1 MGKMSGLG
9 SGIVVLWAYNQI
21 AAIYGLQPMPAEVAA
36 AIAAVLI
43 ECGEAL
49 LRFVMPEPSVD
60 QPTPPSGG

>member
-21 AAIYGLQPMPAEVAA
+21 AALYGLQPMPAEVAA

-49 LRFVMPEPSVD
+49 LHLVMPEPSVD
-60 QPTPPSGG
+60 QPTPPPGG